1 MSDPIPVRINSS
13 PHRFEATLDGHTA
26 FLSYQRKSDSIILIH
41 TQVPSALAGRG
52 VAGELVRTA
61 LDYAR
66 REGLSVIPQCS
77 FAASFIERHPEY
89 GDLVQRT

>member
-1 MSDPIPVRINSS
+1 MPDPISIRINSS
-13 PHRFEATLDGHTA
+13 PHRFEATLDGETA

-52 VAGELVRTA
+52 VGAELVRAA

-66 REGLSVIPQCS
+66 REGLSVIPHCS
-77 FAASFIERHPEY
+77 FAASFIEKHPEY
-89 GDLVQRT
+89 GDLVQAT